1 MSLISEV
8 GNKDCEMAN
17 RSDMT
22 AAIHSEKAL
31 AGQFFYSANK
41 ATKWFRVVS

>member
-1 MSLISEV
+1 MSEV
-8 GNKDCEMAN
+8 GNKDCKMAN

-22 AAIHSEKAL
+22 AAIHSEMAL

-41 ATKWFRVVS
+41 ATERFKVVS